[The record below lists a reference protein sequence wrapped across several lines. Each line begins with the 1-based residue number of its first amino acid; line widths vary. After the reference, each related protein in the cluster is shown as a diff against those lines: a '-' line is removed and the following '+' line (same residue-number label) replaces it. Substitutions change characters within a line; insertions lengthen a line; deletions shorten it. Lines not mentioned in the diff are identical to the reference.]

1 MKHKLRMTTILLAI
15 TISFTIMYFYSMS
28 HNKTNDIFIEQT
40 KINVL
45 RLKKDFLKDTVNNVI
60 FQIDRLRKT
69 KYAYYKNLTKDKQN
83 EFQYILE
90 GQEED
95 IVELFNKLIYED
107 KNKHVWTSILWDNNS
122 GEILFKSKDIGFED
136 MDNIHNMLNSM
147 LIDYVTVK
155 RDNIEGIIGVSY
167 AFVEKQVKEE
177 IGNLIRD
184 YKFSNDSYI
193 WVNEVIDYS
202 GGENYAIRRI
212 HPNLR
217 DTEGTYLSTDIKDI
231 KGNFPYLMELEGV
244 KNGGEA
250 FYNYYFKELNSSDI
264 SEKITYAKLYKD
276 YNWIIAM
283 GVHTNDIDE
292 YIGQVNDEIASLSKE
307 AIVVS
312 LKSISLAFA
321 VGLILIYLV
330 EKKYI
335 KISTNSLEKEINLD
349 LLTNAH
355 SRRFGEKALI
365 KFINDYWTGGES
377 PAIMMMD
384 FDDFKWINDKYGHNA
399 GDIVLIEIVNRINK
413 TIRSSDILIR
423 WGGDEF
429 LGVFPGLG
437 EEYVIEFGNKLLEE
451 ISSLEIDLGNKR
463 VNLTAS
469 IGFSYFKDEDKDYN
483 DVVKRADQALY
494 LSKSQGK
501 NRVNKM

>member
-1 MKHKLRMTTILLAI
+1 M
-15 TISFTIMYFYSMS
+15 
-28 HNKTNDIFIEQT
+28 
-40 KINVL
+40 
-45 RLKKDFLKDTVNNVI
+45 
-60 FQIDRLRKT
+60 
-69 KYAYYKNLTKDKQN
+69 
-83 EFQYILE
+83 
-90 GQEED
+90 
-95 IVELFNKLIYED
+95 
-107 KNKHVWTSILWDNNS
+107 WDNNS
-122 GEILFKSKDIGFED
+122 GEILFKSKDIGLE
-136 MDNIHNMLNSM
+136 NIDITHDEINSI
-147 LIDYVTVK
+147 LVDYVTLK
-155 RDNIEGIIGVSY
+155 KDNIEGIIGVSY
-167 AFVEKQVKEE
+167 AFVEKEVKEE
-177 IGNLIRD
+177 IGDLIRG
-184 YKFSNDSYI
+184 YRFSNDSYI

-217 DTEGTYLSTDIKDI
+217 DTEGTYLSTDIKDV

-244 KNGGEA
+244 KNGGET
-250 FYNYYFKELNSSDI
+250 FFNYHFKELNSTNI

-283 GVHTNDIDE
+283 GVHTNDIDQ
-292 YIGQVNDEIASLSKE
+292 YIGQVNEEIASLSKD
-307 AIVVS
+307 AIIVS
-312 LKSISLAFA
+312 LKNISLAFA
-321 VGLILIYLV
+321 VGVILIYLL
-330 EKKYI
+330 EKKYL
-335 KISTNSLEKEINLD
+335 KISTNSLEKEVNLD

-365 KFINDYWTGGES
+365 KIINDYWTGGES

-399 GDIVLIEIVNRINK
+399 GDIVLIEIVNRINQ

-451 ISSLEIDLGNKR
+451 ISSLEIDLGNKS
-463 VNLTAS
+463 VSLNAS

-501 NRVNKM
+501 NRVNIF